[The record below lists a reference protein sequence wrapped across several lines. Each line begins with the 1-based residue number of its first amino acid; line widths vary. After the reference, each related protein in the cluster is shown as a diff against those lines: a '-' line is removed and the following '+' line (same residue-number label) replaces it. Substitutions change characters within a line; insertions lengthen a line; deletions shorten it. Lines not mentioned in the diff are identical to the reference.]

1 MQALRAQDLLT
12 IEAWR
17 GGFTRRG
24 EKYEDGSASP
34 DRHFV
39 LTLYAGFLRGA
50 RETPETTTTALRA
63 MAANMRPP
71 YPSDPPGEDPPIES
85 IVQAEFASKTR
96 RWGNEK
102 LCKLLRITA
111 AEARDLE
118 LQTIRPP
125 AVAREAGRARPLRAD
140 LVKARRDFAR
150 QYLERHRRVTAR
162 GLANAYHHAGFIG
175 AKRQTAN
182 EN

>member
-1 MQALRAQDLLT
+1 MMFSARKPRSSGRGGAHAPKGQQKLQALRAQDLLT

-17 GGFTRRG
+17 GGFKRRG

-34 DRHFV
+34 GRRFV

-85 IVQAEFASKTR
+85 IVEAEFASKTR

-111 AEARDLE
+111 AEAR
-118 LQTIRPP
+118 
-125 AVAREAGRARPLRAD
+125 
-140 LVKARRDFAR
+140 
-150 QYLERHRRVTAR
+150 

-175 AKRQTAN
+175 ANRQTRI
-182 EN
+182 